1 MDRHLE
7 KYNQIKKFKLLS
19 AVVIDLMGLASYV
32 IPIVSE
38 STDFIWGP
46 MSGFLIF
53 MLFPNRKGR
62 AISGVLEEM
71 IPFTDFI
78 PSAYLTWRQE
88 YIKEHE
94 KTLNRFLDH
103 RLAEDRIVSQRRIER
118 K

>member
-7 KYNQIKKFKLLS
+7 KYNQIKQFKLLS
-19 AVVIDLMGLASYV
+19 AVAIDLMGLASYV
-32 IPIVSE
+32 IPIISE

-88 YIKEHE
+88 YVKENE
-94 KTLNRFLDH
+94 RTLNHFLDQ
-103 RLAEDRIVSQRRIER
+103 RLAEDRIVRQRQIDH